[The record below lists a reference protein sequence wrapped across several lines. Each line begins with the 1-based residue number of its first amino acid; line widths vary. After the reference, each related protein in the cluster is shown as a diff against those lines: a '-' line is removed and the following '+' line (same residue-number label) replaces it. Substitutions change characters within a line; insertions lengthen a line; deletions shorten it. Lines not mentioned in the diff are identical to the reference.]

1 MNVVGID
8 TNVLLR
14 ALLNDDSVQ
23 SPAARRFLSKLT
35 PTEQGFVGV
44 PVILELFWVL
54 RTRYQLPRNELSQTL
69 FELLEAGSL
78 IFEDFDTIVRCLSMF
93 EEGNVDFSDA
103 VIAERHHGQGCA
115 RTVTFDRN
123 AARDLASMELLT

>member
-8 TNVLLR
+8 TDVLLR

-54 RTRYQLPRNELSQTL
+54 RTRYQLPRNELSRTL
-69 FELLEAGSL
+69 FELLEVSSL

>member
-14 ALLNDDSVQ
+14 AFLNDDSVQ

-69 FELLEAGSL
+69 FELLEVGSL